1 MEFQCYFGV
10 FMTAKLTSYKAVN
23 YTTYWTSQKR
33 LKRQK
38 RMAGLNRGLLTLLTV
53 ITDKKNVP
61 SAL

>member
-1 MEFQCYFGV
+1 MEFQCYFDV

-23 YTTYWTSQKR
+23 YTTYKTSQKR